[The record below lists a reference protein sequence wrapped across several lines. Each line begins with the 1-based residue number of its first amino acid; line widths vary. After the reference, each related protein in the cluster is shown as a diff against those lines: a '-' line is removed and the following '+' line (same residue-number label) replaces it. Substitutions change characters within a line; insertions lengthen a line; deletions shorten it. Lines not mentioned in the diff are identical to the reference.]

1 MTERANIK
9 DVSERAG
16 VSVKTVSR
24 VLNRHPYVA
33 AETRERVEAAMRELN
48 FFPSAA
54 ARILAGTSSNQI
66 VLIYDNH
73 SPHYMNQI
81 QTGCWTRCKEARV
94 RLLVQAVEVTDP
106 FIAEQV
112 RGLVT
117 ETHVDGVVL
126 SSPVT
131 DCKEVLAMLEAI
143 GIPFVRISPGTN
155 HGLTSSVFMDD
166 VQAADDMTTH
176 LINLGHRR
184 IGFIKGHPNHLASE
198 DRLQGYQRAL
208 ERAGLSLDAALV
220 AQGQFDFDS
229 GHVAA
234 GYFLGLAEPPTA
246 IFASNDDMAAGVLS
260 CAHSAGVRVPED
272 LSVAGFDDTKLASMV
287 WPPLTTIHQP
297 VFDLAY
303 AATDLL
309 LNEGAVMHRRLLHT
323 LVRRDSVSTPALVGG
338 RPPARHTPATDGAS
352 PRTHSAVSADG
363 HAFASLRGKTRP

>member
-1 MTERANIK
+1 MSERANIR

-24 VLNRHPYVA
+24 VLNGHPYVS
-33 AETRERVEAAMRELN
+33 AETRERVEAAMRELS

-54 ARILAGTSSNQI
+54 ARILAGNSSNQI
-66 VLIYDNH
+66 VLIYDTH

-81 QTGCWTRCKEARV
+81 QTGCWTRCKEAQV
-94 RLLVQAVEVTDP
+94 RLLVQSVEVTDP

-131 DCKEVLAMLEAI
+131 DCKDVLNVLEKI

-155 HGLTSSVFMDD
+155 HGLTSSVYMDD

-176 LINLGHRR
+176 LINLGHRQ

-198 DRLQGYQRAL
+198 DRLRGYQRAL
-208 ERAGLSLDAALV
+208 ERAGLPFEPTLV

-229 GHVAA
+229 GHAA
-234 GYFLGLAEPPTA
+234 AEYFISLTAPPTA

-260 CAHSAGVRVPED
+260 LAHSVGLHVPDD
-272 LSVAGFDDTKLASMV
+272 LSVAGFDDTKLASML
-287 WPPLTTIHQP
+287 WPPLTTIRQP

-309 LNEGAVMHRRLLHT
+309 LNEGAVMHRRLLHE
-323 LVRRDSVSTPALVGG
+323 LIRRESVSAPSQTGFSHGTRRLT
-338 RPPARHTPATDGAS
+338 RSAS
-352 PRTHSAVSADG
+352 SESRSFVS
-363 HAFASLRGKTRP
+363 SKGKIKT